1 MNSIFFSSVLWVMQ
15 KASQIFKKSSNWKCS
30 IWILSTPRESICK
43 TTHPAQ
49 TTIHVISHQHV
60 SKNHIHT
67 AINEFVGKNEF
78 FCILLKL
85 ASELAFQFLVW
96 HSWHVDS
103 RRDCEWTNSQS
114 WKNQTKNIPTQ
125 ADQNHDSFWFL
136 FPSIFSHL
144 FFFVSFNKSNVN
156 IIGCLKNTQWWKY
169 NKEIYTTTCLCTRCK
184 LHQVYVAFS
193 IFLPGFLMKD
203 LPAKR
208 ELSFLFWCCKVSVS
222 SFSIIFARFVRT
234 YTLDT
239 TPTRHTIGSSLIQ
252 LSISSFNWGWRL
264 LIWTTSFQFTSG
276 TVDVVTLPVKI
287 SSIIRP
293 IPEITSSNNKS
304 IYQENR
310 YHFEQKEYDCSE
322 SQEQC
327 TPDCY
332 VVYDWKYWDPD
343 RGNPG
348 KDPPLEY
355 SNIHQHKY
363 YWDEGVHE

>member
-125 ADQNHDSFWFL
+125 ADQNHDSFWLFWSWISWTFLYEVEIDFGLVNRIRTHRAIQQNGRRTGTFVRIGNINCISSHGKNTICKNIAVFAFFSL
-136 FPSIFSHL
+136 FPFRIYLRRSFSRRV
-144 FFFVSFNKSNVN
+144 FFV
-156 IIGCLKNTQWWKY
+156 
-169 NKEIYTTTCLCTRCK
+169 
-184 LHQVYVAFS
+184 
-193 IFLPGFLMKD
+193 P
-203 LPAKR
+203 
-208 ELSFLFWCCKVSVS
+208 
-222 SFSIIFARFVRT
+222 
-234 YTLDT
+234 
-239 TPTRHTIGSSLIQ
+239 
-252 LSISSFNWGWRL
+252 
-264 LIWTTSFQFTSG
+264 
-276 TVDVVTLPVKI
+276 
-287 SSIIRP
+287 
-293 IPEITSSNNKS
+293 
-304 IYQENR
+304 
-310 YHFEQKEYDCSE
+310 
-322 SQEQC
+322 
-327 TPDCY
+327 
-332 VVYDWKYWDPD
+332 
-343 RGNPG
+343 
-348 KDPPLEY
+348 
-355 SNIHQHKY
+355 
-363 YWDEGVHE
+363 